1 MAVPRLG
8 FDFFAAP
15 GRGGS
20 AEIGFVGEVAGQ
32 RGVVAADYVVDVG
45 LGGAYGVE
53 VGRHVR
59 FLFVPGDAAEGE
71 ALQAGLFAGSGIVLL
86 VPLGHVL
93 FTHGAGETGGV
104 VTRRFV
110 LASLRVVGERVF
122 GDFENALG
130 AVEAVDFR

>member
-32 RGVVAADYVVDVG
+32 RGVVAEDYVLDVG
-45 LGGAYGVE
+45 LAGAYGVE
-53 VGRHVR
+53 VGPHVR

-71 ALQAGLFAGSGIVLL
+71 ALQAGLFAGSRIVLL
-86 VPLGHVL
+86 VPFVHVL
-93 FTHGAGETGGV
+93 FTHGAGVTGGIV
-104 VTRRFV
+104 AGRFV
-110 LASLRVVGERVF
+110 LAGLRV
-122 GDFENALG
+122 
-130 AVEAVDFR
+130 